1 MAQKNSELTQSQK
14 KKLQETSAA
23 GTPGQSHKKKPQKKK
38 YSALLSLFVVCLVF
52 GGSIFYLFQGVNQSK
67 DIPISEFVQ
76 SYKTGKYSI
85 VEVRDS
91 TIIGT
96 VARSEGTSTT
106 PQFDFS
112 AIAKEVPV
120 TETATLPVQDSLK
133 DIGIDINAPLNAV
146 KIIDTSSMHFW
157 ADLAPTIIGTLLFIG
172 IFILL
177 MGRMMAGSGG
187 GPMGFVKNKAKRY
200 EPAKGKIMFTDV
212 AGSAEEKQDL
222 QEFVDF
228 LKNPN
233 KYKKL
238 GAKIPRGVLM
248 VGPPGTGKT
257 LLARAVAGES
267 NVPFYSISGSE
278 FVEMFVGVGAARV
291 RDLFAE
297 AKAHAPAIIFID
309 EIDAIGKKRS
319 TGFGG

>member
-14 KKLQETSAA
+14 KKSQETSAA

-38 YSALLSLFVVCLVF
+38 YSALLTLLVVSLIF
-52 GGSIFYLFQGVNQSK
+52 GGSVFYLFQGVNQSK
-67 DIPISEFVQ
+67 DIAISEFVQ
-76 SYKTGKYSI
+76 SYKAGKYSI
-85 VEVRDS
+85 VEIRDS

-96 VARSEGTSTT
+96 IAGSEAPTTT

-112 AIAKEVPV
+112 AIAQDSSV
-120 TETATLPVQDSLK
+120 TEKATLPVQDSLK
-133 DIGIDINAPLNAV
+133 DIGVDINAPLNTV

-157 ADLAPTIIGTLLFIG
+157 ADLVPTIIGTLLFLG

-200 EPAKGKIMFTDV
+200 EPAKDKIMFTDV

-238 GAKIPRGVLM
+238 GAKIPR
-248 VGPPGTGKT
+248 
-257 LLARAVAGES
+257 
-267 NVPFYSISGSE
+267 
-278 FVEMFVGVGAARV
+278 
-291 RDLFAE
+291 
-297 AKAHAPAIIFID
+297 
-309 EIDAIGKKRS
+309 
-319 TGFGG
+319 